1 MALLRARLS
10 LLLHLQLQ
18 ILWFQVED
26 IAVIAVSYTLWL
38 MLDSWRWIWIVVALP
53 WLVMTIK
60 AEKPRG
66 YLRHVLYG
74 IGLQKLE
81 HYPRPDIE
89 VFHE

>member
-1 MALLRARLS
+1 M
-10 LLLHLQLQ
+10 
-18 ILWFQVED
+18 
-26 IAVIAVSYTLWL
+26 VS
-38 MLDSWRWIWIVVALP
+38 IWIVVALP

>member
-1 MALLRARLS
+1 MGLPRARLS

-66 YLRHVLYG
+66 FCSPIPYRTC
-74 IGLQKLE
+74 
-81 HYPRPDIE
+81 RR
-89 VFHE
+89 